1 MILALVILNYIH
13 YCLFDEFL
21 PISESQK
28 SKFIIILMALG
39 YSSGQHEVGTVNL
52 EDLLFQQF
60 GLQNAHFTNVYN
72 SKHSTIQL
80 ISGSVWPKKV
90 QVAPSTLVGLWVP
103 NCTPTGCRDHFN
115 QFAWSFYKCF
125 ITFSLRVPLCPTAQP
140 PAAEIIPTPHFF
152 LPFHIW
158 SHFHLLE
165 RVNNIVQEKISKS
178 KWFSEGQISTF

>member
-80 ISGSVWPKKV
+80 ISGSV
-90 QVAPSTLVGLWVP
+90 
-103 NCTPTGCRDHFN
+103 
-115 QFAWSFYKCF
+115 
-125 ITFSLRVPLCPTAQP
+125 
-140 PAAEIIPTPHFF
+140 
-152 LPFHIW
+152 
-158 SHFHLLE
+158 
-165 RVNNIVQEKISKS
+165 
-178 KWFSEGQISTF
+178 